1 MAGSVDL
8 SPPDM
13 RDDPYELPDLWD
25 VDRLVAYL
33 GTSKHLI
40 YQLTHE
46 HRIRFLRVGKELR
59 FRPEDVAAWLESQVV
74 DAAPAAAPTV
84 RRGRPRN
91 RDRAA

>member
-8 SPPDM
+8 SPLDM
-13 RDDPYELPDLWD
+13 RDDSSALPELWD

-33 GTSKHLI
+33 GTSKHLV
-40 YQLTHE
+40 YRLTHE

-59 FRPEDVAAWLESQVV
+59 FRPEDVAAWLEAQVV
-74 DAAPAAAPTV
+74 DATPATPIV